1 MSIILALFQSLQIAL
16 IALLII
22 VCMLSNKYSSA
33 PPQTLMRKTTLLL
46 NIPLAIAKRWEK
58 VVTLLIC
65 LSALSLVLR
74 DLSNDLSLSWIY
86 SLNFKF
92 SCTWRPS
99 RRSTDEL
106 FCWTS
111 PSVTVRLGLLS
122 LLYWLVV
129 SNIVWVL
136 PSYRI
141 HKLNK
146 VFVFGNYLPGLHIV
160 EIGPQSEIET
170 LDRNETAPSIWP

>member
-33 PPQTLMRKTTLLL
+33 PPQTLIKKTTLLL

-74 DLSNDLSLSWIY
+74 DLSHDLSLS
-86 SLNFKF
+86 
-92 SCTWRPS
+92 
-99 RRSTDEL
+99 
-106 FCWTS
+106 
-111 PSVTVRLGLLS
+111 
-122 LLYWLVV
+122 
-129 SNIVWVL
+129 
-136 PSYRI
+136 
-141 HKLNK
+141 
-146 VFVFGNYLPGLHIV
+146 
-160 EIGPQSEIET
+160 
-170 LDRNETAPSIWP
+170 